1 MKLLTRCTLTGADQ
15 STSNIE
21 LASLSHEFPI
31 AEWGFLYS
39 PSRQGTIQ
47 NPKYPGIAFIERAFK
62 VLPAHVDVA
71 LHICGKGVPDL
82 IHGGKD
88 VTDLVNQVNERGGR
102 VQLNFNARRGEVSV
116 VQLAAT
122 MNTFPFVQ
130 FITQQND
137 ANATVWRILQ
147 TYVQHNH
154 AVLFDT
160 SGGRGE
166 SPDGWPNAL
175 SGISCGYAGG
185 LGPDNIAEELPKIAM
200 AANSGHFWIDMEGK
214 VRDEDGF
221 FDLNKA
227 KQCLEAA
234 SAFIKYTS

>member
-15 STSNIE
+15 STSNVDLE
-21 LASLSHEFPI
+21 DLSREFYL

-47 NPKYPGIAFIERAFK
+47 NPKYPGIAFIERAFS

-71 LHICGKGVPDL
+71 LHVCGKGVPDL
-82 IHGGKD
+82 IHGEKV

-122 MNTFPFVQ
+122 MNLFPFVQ
-130 FITQQND
+130 FITQENS
-137 ANATVWRILQ
+137 ANAAVWRILQ
-147 TYVQHNH
+147 TYVHSNH

-166 SPDGWPNAL
+166 SPDSWPTVL
-175 SGISCGYAGG
+175 PGVSCGYAGG
-185 LGPDNIAEELPKIAM
+185 LGPDNITEELPKIEAV
-200 AANSGHFWIDMEGK
+200 AGGHFWIDMEGK
-214 VRDEDGF
+214 IRDEDGF
-221 FDLNKA
+221 FDLNKV
-227 KQCLEAA
+227 KQCLEVAHAFTPSA
-234 SAFIKYTS
+234 S

>member
-1 MKLLTRCTLTGADQ
+1 MTLLTRCTLTGADQ
-15 STSNIE
+15 STSNID
-21 LASLSHEFPI
+21 LGHLSHEFPL

-47 NPKYPGIAFIERAFK
+47 NPKYPGTAFIHRAFRD
-62 VLPAHVDVA
+62 LPAHVDVA
-71 LHICGKGVPDL
+71 LHVCGKGVPDL
-82 IHGGKD
+82 IHGEKV

-116 VQLAAT
+116 VQLAEA
-122 MNTFPFVQ
+122 MNAFPFVQ
-130 FITQQND
+130 FITQQNS

-147 TYVQHNH
+147 TYLQHNH

-166 SPDGWPNAL
+166 SPDGWPNVL
-175 SGISCGYAGG
+175 PGVSCGYAGG
-185 LGPDNIAEELPKIAM
+185 LGPNNIAEELPKIA
-200 AANSGHFWIDMEGK
+200 AVAGDHFWIDMEGK

-221 FDLNKA
+221 FDLDKT

-234 SAFIKYTS
+234 TAFVKSP